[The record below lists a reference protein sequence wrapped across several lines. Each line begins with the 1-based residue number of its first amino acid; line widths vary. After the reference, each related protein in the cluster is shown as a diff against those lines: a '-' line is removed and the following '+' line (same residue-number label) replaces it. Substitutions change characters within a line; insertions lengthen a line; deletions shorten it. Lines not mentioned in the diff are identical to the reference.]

1 MIPDRTRGAPPG
13 PGRGD
18 PAGARRTGWGAENG
32 PGGGAR
38 VIDRFGL
45 VRAGAVCNDL
55 ARNIRGASVSKAD
68 DAFIRQFIIILVV
81 LAAYGVGAGILGVW
95 IAGSAQDAAAAS
107 ERATLERIAPVG
119 RLKVREAGQRARAEA
134 EAAAAA
140 AAVASDSKTAAAPA
154 ENPAPDATG
163 DASTVQV
170 AAAAAPVDEVGEA
183 IYKQYCFAC
192 HMTAVAQAPKTGDTE
207 AWAPRAAQG
216 FDALYKTV
224 LSGKGAMPA
233 RAGFPHL
240 SDEELKAGIRYLL
253 AVANVTAE

>member
-1 MIPDRTRGAPPG
+1 M
-13 PGRGD
+13 
-18 PAGARRTGWGAENG
+18 
-32 PGGGAR
+32 
-38 VIDRFGL
+38 
-45 VRAGAVCNDL
+45 
-55 ARNIRGASVSKAD
+55 SKAD

-95 IAGSAQDAAAAS
+95 IAGSARDAAAGS
-107 ERATLERIAPVG
+107 ERATLERIAPIG
-119 RLKVREAGQRARAEA
+119 KLKLGEPGQRARAEA

-140 AAVASDSKTAAAPA
+140 AAAASETAAAPA
-154 ENPAPDATG
+154 EDAAPDTAG

-170 AAAAAPVDEVGEA
+170 AAAAAVVDEVGET

-192 HMTAVAQAPKTGDTE
+192 HMTAVAQAPKTGDTQ
-207 AWAPRAAQG
+207 AWAPRAAKG

-253 AVANVTAE
+253 AVANLSAE

>member
-1 MIPDRTRGAPPG
+1 M
-13 PGRGD
+13 
-18 PAGARRTGWGAENG
+18 
-32 PGGGAR
+32 
-38 VIDRFGL
+38 
-45 VRAGAVCNDL
+45 
-55 ARNIRGASVSKAD
+55 SKAD
-68 DAFIRQFIIILVV
+68 DVFIRQFVIILVV
-81 LAAYGVGAGILGVW
+81 LTAYGVGAGILGVW
-95 IAGSAQDAAAAS
+95 LAGSAQDAAAAS

-119 RLKVREAGQRARAEA
+119 RLKLGEAGQRARAEA

-140 AAVASDSKTAAAPA
+140 VASDSETAAAA
-154 ENPAPDATG
+154 APDGDSAPDTTG

-170 AAAAAPVDEVGEA
+170 ATAAAPVDEVGEA